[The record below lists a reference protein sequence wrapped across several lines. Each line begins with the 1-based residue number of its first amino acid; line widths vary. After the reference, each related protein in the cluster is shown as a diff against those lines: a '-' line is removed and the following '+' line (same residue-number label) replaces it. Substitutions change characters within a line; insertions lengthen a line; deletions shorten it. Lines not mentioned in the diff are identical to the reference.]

1 MISQILKG
9 AHDQSSQISSIR
21 KLTSTENAII
31 DCMLAKVNSSAVV
44 GLYAVPVEVEI
55 DIASQGL
62 PSFTIVGLPD
72 KAVEESRERVR
83 SAIKNS
89 NADFP
94 AKRITVNLAPADLPK
109 EGPSYDL
116 PIALG
121 ILIASGQIDAD
132 ISDSIFMGELS
143 LDGRLRHTNGVLPQ
157 ALLAQ
162 SKKLKRIFL
171 PSINAKEAAILKG
184 IQIYPLN
191 TLSELFFHLTK
202 QKLIKPFRH
211 LNLKDHFAQE
221 NFEFNMSEVKGQ
233 EGAKR
238 ALEVAAAGN
247 HNILLKGPPGAGKTL
262 LARTLPSILPTL
274 TLQEALEVTKIYSIS
289 GLLNDKALITTR
301 PFRSPHHTTSH
312 IGLIGGG
319 TTPRPGEISLA
330 HRGVLFLDEFPEF
343 PRHVLETLRQ
353 PVEDG
358 VVTISRSAGRVNF
371 PAKFMLVA
379 AQNPCP
385 CGFFGNLTK
394 NCQCNLNQ
402 ILRYQRRVSG
412 PMLDR
417 IDIHLDVPAVKVE
430 KLHSYDEKAIEKS
443 EAIRKRVQK
452 ARDIQTKRFNKSKI
466 TSNSEMGNKEIREF
480 CILDKN
486 CLKLLQLAVVKMNL
500 SARSYNR
507 TIKLA
512 RTIADLAGADKINPS
527 HIAEALQY
535 RPRNDII

>member
-1 MISQILKG
+1 
-9 AHDQSSQISSIR
+9 
-21 KLTSTENAII
+21 
-31 DCMLAKVNSSAVV
+31 MLAKVNSSAVV
-44 GLYAVPVEVEI
+44 GLDAVPVEVEV
-55 DIASQGL
+55 DISSRSL

-72 KAVEESRERVR
+72 KAVEEAKERVR
-83 SAIKNS
+83 SAIINCG
-89 NADFP
+89 ATFP
-94 AKRITVNLAPADLPK
+94 DHRITVNLAPADLPK

-121 ILIASGQIDAD
+121 ILIADEQVEAD
-132 ISDSIFMGELS
+132 ISNAIFMGELS

-157 ALLAQ
+157 ALLAK

-171 PSINAKEAAILKG
+171 PQKNAKEASILREIEVYPVATLVDLLYHFTKKKLIPKQKHTDLKG
-184 IQIYPLN
+184 
-191 TLSELFFHLTK
+191 
-202 QKLIKPFRH
+202 
-211 LNLKDHFAQE
+211 HFKNE
-221 NFEFNMSEVKGQ
+221 TFEFDMSEIKGQ

-238 ALEVAAAGN
+238 ALEIAAAGS

-289 GLLNDKALITTR
+289 GLLDKRSLIVTR

-319 TTPRPGEISLA
+319 STPKPGEISLA

-343 PRHVLETLRQ
+343 PRHVLEALRQ

-358 VVTISRSAGRVNF
+358 TVTISRSQGRVNF
-371 PAKFMLVA
+371 PAKFMLIA

-385 CGFFGNLTK
+385 CGYFGNVWRNCKCSLT
-394 NCQCNLNQ
+394 Q
-402 ILRYQRRVSG
+402 IIRYQRRISG

-430 KLHSYDEKAIEKS
+430 KLTQQGNPEFIEGSLSIK
-443 EAIRKRVQK
+443 KRVQK
-452 ARDIQTKRFNKSKI
+452 ARDIQSKRFKNKKI
-466 TSNSEMGNKEIREF
+466 TSNSEMGNNEIKEF
-480 CILDKN
+480 CTLDEN
-486 CLKLLQLAVVKMNL
+486 CVKLLSLAVVKMNL

-512 RTIADLAGADKINPS
+512 RTIADLEGLPKINS
-527 HIAEALQY
+527 THIAQALQY
-535 RPRNDII
+535 RPRNDNL